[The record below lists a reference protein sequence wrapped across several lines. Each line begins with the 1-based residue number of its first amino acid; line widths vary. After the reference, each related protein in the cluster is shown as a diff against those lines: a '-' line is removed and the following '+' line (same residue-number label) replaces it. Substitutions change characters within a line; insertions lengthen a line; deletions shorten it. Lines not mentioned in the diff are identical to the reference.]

1 MPKLSKSTGRCS
13 ATKLRVLV
21 EPLVLDLF
29 YCALA
34 FAQILAALF
43 FVAPESYS
51 VLGRACFALGAFP
64 LFAILIEVDN
74 HPRTTPPS
82 TAAPHHAIG
91 RRLGAIAISHDSLLL
106 IKR

>member
-1 MPKLSKSTGRCS
+1 MPKLSKPTGRCS
-13 ATKLRVLV
+13 ATKPRVLV
-21 EPLVLDLF
+21 EPLALDLF
-29 YCALA
+29 YRALA
-34 FAQILAALF
+34 FAQVLAALF

-82 TAAPHHAIG
+82 MAAPHHAIG
-91 RRLGAIAISHDSLLL
+91 CRLGALAMTS
-106 IKR
+106 R